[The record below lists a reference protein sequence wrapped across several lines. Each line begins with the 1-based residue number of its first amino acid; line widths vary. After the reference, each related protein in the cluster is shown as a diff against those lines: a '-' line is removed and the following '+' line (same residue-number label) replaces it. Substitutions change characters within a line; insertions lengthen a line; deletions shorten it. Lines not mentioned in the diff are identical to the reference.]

1 MTNDLLTHETAPL
14 PDSALPSALPPSEP
28 TAEVV
33 NGEFAPHTEPPV
45 MRIAPSSGWAS
56 LKLGELWAYRE
67 LLLFLTW
74 RDIKVRY
81 KQTALGAAWAILQP
95 LLNAIIFSFLFQR
108 VGRVQVPHESGF
120 IFTFSGMV
128 AWQFFAFG
136 ITQSANSLVT
146 SSNLIKKVYFPRLAV
161 PIATVLSGAVDF
173 LIAFGILLV
182 MMPFFKTWPSANI
195 VFVPLFLLLGF
206 TSALGVGLWLAALNV
221 HYRDVRYIVGFLT
234 QFWMLAT
241 PLAYPIEAFAKDY
254 VPEQWR
260 FLLGLNPMAG
270 VVDGFRW
277 AVIGTPLHGD
287 VIALSAI
294 VALLLL
300 GSGAVYF
307 RRMERTFADVV

>member
-1 MTNDLLTHETAPL
+1 
-14 PDSALPSALPPSEP
+14 
-28 TAEVV
+28 
-33 NGEFAPHTEPPV
+33 
-45 MRIAPSSGWAS
+45 MRIQASKGWAS

-67 LLLFLTW
+67 LLFFLTW

-81 KQTALGAAWAILQP
+81 KQTALGAIWAILQP

-108 VGRVQVPHESGF
+108 VGRVEVPHVNGF
-120 IFTFSGMV
+120 VFTFAGMV

-146 SSNLIKKVYFPRLAV
+146 SANLIKKVYFPRLAV
-161 PIATVLSGAVDF
+161 PIATVMSGAVDF

-182 MMPFFKTWPSANI
+182 MMPFFKTLPSANI
-195 VFVPLFLLLGF
+195 VFMPLFLMMGF
-206 TSALGVGLWLAALNV
+206 MAALGVGLWLAALNV

-241 PLAYPIEAFAKDY
+241 PLAYPIDAFAKTL
-254 VPEQWR
+254 VPAQWR

-270 VVDGFRW
+270 VVEGFRW
-277 AVIGTPLHGD
+277 SVIGTPLPSG
-287 VIALSAI
+287 VVTMSA
-294 VALLLL
+294 VVTLLLL